1 MKKNFLLIWLSIVC
15 NCVAIAQLDSIGFI
29 TFPTGSGNKFI
40 VVLPKNITTAQKM
53 SLDWAKRTAGVK
65 VIGTL
70 TRFGIERWEVPPLAV
85 AAATITFELLA
96 QSLKLTREQEPI
108 FKKTPEVSGRTK
120 GKPQTSEDTILY
132 RAAKWTDDLFL
143 QPCKNVGTTPIS
155 IGIIDGGIALN
166 AQGVPSGDLT
176 YFDAQ
181 GSRDFTGEITDNSMT
196 INDLDSVHHGTH
208 TYGVIEKA
216 YQKWGMNPHSKIT
229 VLKAF
234 TKNGEAE
241 LWHILQAINHAIT
254 LKLNIISGSFNYRD
268 NNPRPNNIIT
278 TKLVLEHVMDRA
290 KEYNLLFIASAGN
303 DSINVDSVRGAF
315 PATFLSEN
323 LLVVA
328 ASENAAAH
336 QAKYTNYGPKS
347 VDVAANGT
355 FITRDG
361 AENVEFIARGTSFA
375 APIVAATTAFLAAQA
390 GVFQWE
396 RAKQLLI
403 NQLDKK
409 SVNWIGKLEPNGGV
423 LKPVCWNDAI
433 WNTAAST
440 SITHA
445 GRAGETVDIIIV
457 NMSGQVILSEKT
469 VLNADAQWI
478 WDWNSLNIANGIY
491 IMRCQIGNG
500 AVLTQKIVK
509 MSY

>member
-1 MKKNFLLIWLSIVC
+1 MKFFLLLLLISIFCPFAAV
-15 NCVAIAQLDSIGFI
+15 AQLDIGFI
-29 TFPTGSGNKFI
+29 TFPTGSDNKFI
-40 VVLPKNITTAQKM
+40 VVKPKNITLRQENWLNDLKTIFNI
-53 SLDWAKRTAGVK
+53 K

-70 TRFGIERWEVPPLAV
+70 PRFGIERWEVPPRLVV
-85 AAATITFELLA
+85 AATNSFNLLA
-96 QSLKLTREQEPI
+96 PTFNFARESEPI

-132 RAAKWTDDLFL
+132 RAARWTDDLFL
-143 QPCKNVGTTPIS
+143 QPCKTVGMTPIS

-181 GSRDFTGEITDNSMT
+181 GSRDFTSEIMNNSLT
-196 INDLDSVHHGTH
+196 INDLDSAHHGTH

-216 YQKWGMNPHSKIT
+216 YQKWGMNSQSKIT

-234 TKNGEAE
+234 TKDGQAE
-241 LWHILQAINHAIT
+241 LWHILQAIDYAIT

-268 NNPRPNNIIT
+268 NNWRPDGLIT
-278 TKLVLEHVMDRA
+278 TKLVLEHVIDRA

-303 DSINVDSVRGAF
+303 DSINVDSVKGAF

-328 ASENAAAH
+328 ASENAAANP
-336 QAKYTNYGPKS
+336 AKYSNYGNVS

-361 AENVEFIARGTSFA
+361 NENVEYIARGTSFA
-375 APIVAATTAFLAAQA
+375 APIVAATTAFLAAQEDL
-390 GVFQWE
+390 FQWK

-403 NQLDKK
+403 NQLDKNNL
-409 SVNWIGKLEPNGGV
+409 NWVGKLNPDGGV
-423 LKPVCWNDAI
+423 LKPVCWNDVI

-440 SITHA
+440 SITHT
-445 GRAGETVDIIIV
+445 GRAGEPIDITIV

-469 VLNADAQWI
+469 VLNTDGQWI

-491 IMRCQIGNG
+491 IVRCQIGNG
-500 AVLTQKIVK
+500 AVLTKKIVK